1 LKPFAGVKV
10 VDLSTVIA
18 ASSAARILADQG
30 AEVIKVEA
38 LSGDLHR
45 VQGAILGVP
54 AQADEN
60 PVFDVENAN
69 KRFVALDLKS
79 AAGRKILLDLLQ
91 GADVL
96 ITNYREDALA

>member
-1 LKPFAGVKV
+1 MKPFEGVKV

-18 ASSAARILADQG
+18 ASSAARIFADQG
-30 AEVIKVEA
+30 ADVIKVET

-54 AQADEN
+54 AEKDEN

-69 KRFVALDLKS
+69 KRFIALDLKS
-79 AAGRKILLDLLQ
+79 PAGKKILFKLL
-91 GADVL
+91 A
-96 ITNYREDALA
+96 